1 MFLTAVWLLVDL
13 QTYLVRD
20 CEGVEL
26 SPCRNNVTEVTE
38 TATTSITCSG
48 LARTQG
54 VAWQVDYTSGN
65 TDTIGECQSV
75 TASATSST
83 CTAGSLPGLFTAT
96 RPTPT
101 TSVMTINP
109 SALNNGPAYVSG
121 HTLRC
126 SQPPTAST
134 VCRMDYVYPS
144 DTVSCSAQFLNPR
157 DAAWS
162 VSGRCDVTKVYSYL
176 GRYTC
181 QWYQQR
187 GSSSETPLGQGV
199 SIKNSSV
206 EEGKYINGDCNVT
219 TSFPVG
225 DGQYSYRVVITPGG
239 LSHTAKFTGTSLI
252 RQPSPTHNCSRYVTD
267 GQNVSCTCS
276 GDVGSPPGVAQWS
289 STQSPQ
295 LAVTRAIAG
304 QQQTCHVIYNN
315 QAVSPVTYT
324 VELASPPSIPT
335 IQAPSSVS
343 EYPFIATVTRSATL
357 TCGSSTPGR
366 PAASYTWPVNH
377 GGREGTDV
385 SGRGILTFDTISKE
399 HDGKTVSCRASNL
412 YTANRRPVPDGSLT
426 LEVYYHPELHLVPVT
441 DTNQCQPLTSNPS
454 YCLVTEGQSVH
465 FRCQASSKPVAK
477 VFTWQP
483 GSGNSSD
490 LYIQSANHTLHTRTY
505 NCSVETGLGD
515 HGNDP
520 RLPLRNSM
528 LLTVLVES
536 IMKSP
541 GEKQDSSLGV
551 GAAVGVSVAVMVCIV
566 VVFIVVFSVWLWRRH
581 WVLPCAAATAR
592 EADDGLKR

>member
-1 MFLTAVWLLVDL
+1 M
-13 QTYLVRD
+13 
-20 CEGVEL
+20 G
-26 SPCRNNVTEVTE
+26 PE
-38 TATTSITCSG
+38 T
-48 LARTQG
+48 R
-54 VAWQVDYTSGN
+54 
-65 TDTIGECQSV
+65 SV
-75 TASATSST
+75 T
-83 CTAGSLPGLFTAT
+83 
-96 RPTPT
+96 PTLQ
-101 TSVMTINP
+101 P
-109 SALNNGPAYVSG
+109 S
-121 HTLRC
+121 
-126 SQPPTAST
+126 
-134 VCRMDYVYPS
+134 PS
-144 DTVSCSAQFLNPR
+144 DTSDTSDR
-157 DAAWS
+157 TGS
-162 VSGRCDVTKVYSYL
+162 CDVTLPLPSNSAT
-176 GRYTC
+176 YTC
-181 QWYQQR
+181 TVTVNPGNTQ
-187 GSSSETPLGQGV
+187 SSSNNIQIMRPPPPELSCPSDPV
-199 SIKNSSV
+199 PENS
-206 EEGKYINGDCNVT
+206 
-219 TSFPVG
+219 
-225 DGQYSYRVVITPGG
+225 
-239 LSHTAKFTGTSLI
+239 
-252 RQPSPTHNCSRYVTD
+252 
-267 GQNVSCTCS
+267 NVSCTCRTDNIGQPGGRLRWYTGTGNNVDTEVVS
-276 GDVGSPPGVAQWS
+276 GVYDVNSVTMTWP
-289 STQSPQ
+289 
-295 LAVTRAIAG
+295 VTRSDDVRKFR
-304 QQQTCHVIYNN
+304 CVNN
-315 QAVSPVTYT
+315 WAVNITSVNDFIVT
-324 VELASPPSIPT
+324 VVSPPSQPT
-335 IQAPSSVS
+335 IHAPSTG
-343 EYPFIATVTRSATL
+343 YPFIAAVTQSATL
-357 TCGSSTPGR
+357 TCDSSTPGR

-377 GGREGTDV
+377 GGREGIDG
-385 SGRGILTFDTISKE
+385 SGRGTLTFDTFSKE

-477 VFTWQP
+477 IFTWQP

-592 EADDGLKR
+592 EADDRLESRHVEPPQGSEHPDQGQSDDYEIQDIEGKTPSDYASLRTDNIGLRSVYSQITPTYINTGTAAEPGPVYENTGV